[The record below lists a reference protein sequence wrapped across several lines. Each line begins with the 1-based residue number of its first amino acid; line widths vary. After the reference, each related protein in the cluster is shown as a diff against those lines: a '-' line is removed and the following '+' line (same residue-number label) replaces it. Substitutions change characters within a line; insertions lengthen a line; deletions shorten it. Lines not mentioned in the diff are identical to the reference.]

1 MKTIVMKIIVSLL
14 LLLVFQQ
21 TTAQSETTTIYFIRH
36 AEKSDSS
43 PNPELSE
50 DGIKRSVRWTK
61 LFEKTQIDV
70 FYTTLT
76 RRTQMTCST
85 IATSKQ
91 KDILFYDHSKF
102 SIQQIIVKH
111 AGKTILVVG
120 HSNTIP
126 QQINTFLGEEVY
138 QQIDENEFGNLYTIT
153 INGDKI
159 EHKLTNHN

>member
-1 MKTIVMKIIVSLL
+1 MKIFVSIVLL
-14 LLLVFQQ
+14 LILQQ
-21 TTAQSETTTIYFIRH
+21 TKAQSETTTIYFIRH
-36 AEKSDSS
+36 AEKADSS

-50 DGIKRSVRWTK
+50 EGIKRSVRWTK
-61 LFEKTQIDV
+61 LFEKTPIDV

-76 RRTQMTCST
+76 RRTQLTTST

-91 KDILFYDHSKF
+91 KDMIFYDFSKF
-102 SIQQIIVKH
+102 SLKETIEKH
-111 AGKTILVVG
+111 TGKTILIVG

>member
-1 MKTIVMKIIVSLL
+1 DLL
-14 LLLVFQQ
+14 LLLIFQN
-21 TTAQSETTTIYFIRH
+21 TLAQSETTTVYFIRH
-36 AEKSDSS
+36 AEKADSS

-50 DGIKRSVRWTK
+50 EGIKRSVRWTK

-76 RRTQMTCST
+76 RRAQMTCST

-91 KDILFYDHSKF
+91 KDMIFYDYAKF
-102 SIQQIIVKH
+102 SIQEIIAKH
-111 AGKTILVVG
+111 SGKTILVVG

-138 QQIDENEFGNLYTIT
+138 RQIDENEFGNLYTIT

>member
-1 MKTIVMKIIVSLL
+1 MKNVVKIVLL
-14 LLLVFQQ
+14 LLFQV
-21 TTAQSETTTIYFIRH
+21 TTAQSETTTIYLIRH

-43 PNPELSE
+43 QNPELSE
-50 DGIKRSVRWTK
+50 EGIKRSVRWTK

-91 KDILFYDHSKF
+91 KDMIFYDATKF
-102 SIQQIIVKH
+102 SLKETIEKH
-111 AGKTILVVG
+111 PGKTILIVG

-126 QQINTFLGEEVY
+126 TQINTFLQKDIY
-138 QQIDENEFGNLYTIT
+138 PQIDEEQFGNLYTIT
-153 INGDKI
+153 VNGDKI
-159 EHKLTNHN
+159 EHKMTHHK